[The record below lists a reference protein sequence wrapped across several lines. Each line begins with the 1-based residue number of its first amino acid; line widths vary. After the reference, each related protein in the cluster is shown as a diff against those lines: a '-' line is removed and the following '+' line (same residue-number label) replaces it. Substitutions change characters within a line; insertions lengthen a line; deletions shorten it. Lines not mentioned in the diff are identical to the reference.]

1 MERKVTSQPGKL
13 ILDITMSL
21 DGYVAGPNI
30 SATQPM
36 GEGGERLHRWI
47 FEEKTET
54 DGAVLA
60 ETVDTSGAVIVGG
73 TTYFLAIDVGWG
85 GKSPFTVP
93 AFVLSH
99 RSPQTNVNGFTFV
112 HNGIESALAQAK
124 AAAGDKSVWLMGG
137 ADIIQQYL
145 KAGLVDELQIHI
157 TPVLLGGGTRLFDTL
172 AQSLELTKTRL
183 IASDGV
189 THLRFKVVK

>member
-1 MERKVTSQPGKL
+1 MKQKETSQPGKL
-13 ILDITMSL
+13 ILDLSMSL
-21 DGYVAGPNI
+21 DGYMAGPNI
-30 SATQPM
+30 STTLPM

-54 DGAVLA
+54 DGAVMA
-60 ETVDTSGAVIVGG
+60 ETVDTSGAILVGG
-73 TTYFLAIDVGWG
+73 RTYFLGINSGWG
-85 GKSPFTVP
+85 GKSPFVAP

-99 RSPQTNVNGFTFV
+99 RSPQTNVKGFTFV
-112 HNGIESALAQAK
+112 HDGIESALAQAK

-145 KAGLVDELQIHI
+145 KAGRVDELQIHI
-157 TPVLLGGGTRLFDTL
+157 IPVLLGGGTRLFDVLT
-172 AQSLELTKTRL
+172 QPLELIKTRL

>member
-1 MERKVTSQPGKL
+1 MERKEASQPGKL

-30 SATQPM
+30 STTHPL

-60 ETVDTSGAVIVGG
+60 ETVDTSGAIIVGG
-73 TTYFLAIDVGWG
+73 RTYFLAIDSGWG
-85 GKSPFTVP
+85 GKTPFAAP

-99 RSPQTNVNGFTFV
+99 RSPQTNVSGFTFV
-112 HNGIESALAQAK
+112 HDGIESALAQAK
-124 AAAGDKSVWLMGG
+124 AVAGEKSIWLMGG
-137 ADIIQQYL
+137 ADIIQHYL
-145 KAGLVDELQIHI
+145 KAGLVDEVQIHI
-157 TPVLLGGGTRLFDTL
+157 AHVLLGGGTRLFDTL
-172 AQSLELTKTRL
+172 AQHLELTKTRL
-183 IASDGV
+183 IASDGI

>member
-1 MERKVTSQPGKL
+1 MEQKETSQPGKL

-30 SATQPM
+30 SVTQPM

-54 DGAVLA
+54 DNAVLT

-73 TTYFLAIDVGWG
+73 RTYFLAIEEGWG
-85 GKSPFTVP
+85 GKSPFTAP

-99 RSPQTNVNGFTFV
+99 RSPQTNVKGFTFV
-112 HNGIESALAQAK
+112 HDGIESALAQAK
-124 AAAGDKSVWLMGG
+124 AAAGDKSIWLMGG

-145 KAGLVDELQIHI
+145 TAGLVDELQIHI
-157 TPVLLGGGTRLFDTL
+157 IHVLLGGGTRLFDIL
-172 AQSLELTKTRL
+172 AHHVELTKTRL

-189 THLRFKVVK
+189 THLRFKIAK